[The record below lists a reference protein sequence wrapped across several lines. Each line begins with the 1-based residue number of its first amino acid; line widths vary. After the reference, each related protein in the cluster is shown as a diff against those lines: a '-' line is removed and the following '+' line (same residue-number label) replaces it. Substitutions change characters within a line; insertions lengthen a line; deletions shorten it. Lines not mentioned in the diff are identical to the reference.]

1 MAYIVNINL
10 ETCEG
15 DGDCVKNCPVEI
27 LSLDVRPADIPAPAT
42 AENPEKVSIV
52 SGDAAECTGCM
63 ACVEVCVSESITIQE
78 I

>member
-1 MAYIVNINL
+1 MAYIVNINV

-15 DGDCVKNCPVEI
+15 EGDCVDNCPVEI
-27 LSLDVRPADIPAPAT
+27 LSLGPRPADVPPPDT
-42 AENPEKVSIV
+42 AEDPEKAAFV

-63 ACVEVCVSESITIQE
+63 ACVEVCPSESITVQE